1 MNNIQR
7 AIQLAIAHVEENG
20 WDDEGY
26 YTEYHYD
33 RNNNYGEDGNQVEDI
48 EFGDEILFD
57 KKNDVYYVNVCF
69 TYGHGSK
76 YNDGDWITDDE
87 NCWIRVDINDGSTE
101 QVDVNEVDGIND
113 FDDVTE
119 SLTEE
124 V

>member
-69 TYGHGSK
+69 T
-76 YNDGDWITDDE
+76 
-87 NCWIRVDINDGSTE
+87 
-101 QVDVNEVDGIND
+101 
-113 FDDVTE
+113 
-119 SLTEE
+119 
-124 V
+124 